1 MRQDTLPAER
11 ARPALISATELADLL
26 QISTRTLWRLRSA
39 GKLVEPIK
47 LGGST
52 RWRLDVGA
60 PRRAGAEQRLVAL
73 AWGARLTNRAAARTM
88 TDMMMPT

>member
-1 MRQDTLPAER
+1 
-11 ARPALISATELADLL
+11 LISATELADLL

-52 RWRLDVGA
+52 RWRLDEVQKWIAAGCPVPGA
-60 PRRAGAEQRLVAL
+60 
-73 AWGARLTNRAAARTM
+73 
-88 TDMMMPT
+88 

>member
-1 MRQDTLPAER
+1 MKQDTHSPER
-11 ARPALISATELADLL
+11 TKPALISAGELADLL

-52 RWRLDVGA
+52 RWRLEEVQQWIAAGCPVPDIQHTA
-60 PRRAGAEQRLVAL
+60 LPTSTFRRGSSSR
-73 AWGARLTNRAAARTM
+73 R
-88 TDMMMPT
+88 

>member
-1 MRQDTLPAER
+1 MKQDTLLPER
-11 ARPALISATELADLL
+11 TKPALISAGELADLL

-52 RWRLDVGA
+52 RWRLEEVRQWIAAGCPIPEGQHTAVSLPDL
-60 PRRAGAEQRLVAL
+60 RRGNGRK
-73 AWGARLTNRAAARTM
+73 
-88 TDMMMPT
+88 

>member
-1 MRQDTLPAER
+1 
-11 ARPALISATELADLL
+11 LISATELADLL

-52 RWRLDVGA
+52 RWRLDEVQKWIAAGCPVPGVQHTALPA
-60 PRRAGAEQRLVAL
+60 PALRRGSSRQ
-73 AWGARLTNRAAARTM
+73 
-88 TDMMMPT
+88 

>member
-1 MRQDTLPAER
+1 MRHDTLPTER
-11 ARPALISATELADLL
+11 TRPALISANELADLL

-52 RWRLDVGA
+52 RWRVDEVQKWIS
-60 PRRAGAEQRLVAL
+60 AGCPVPD
-73 AWGARLTNRAAARTM
+73 G
-88 TDMMMPT
+88 

>member
-52 RWRLDVGA
+52 RWRLDEVQKWIAAGCPVPGA
-60 PRRAGAEQRLVAL
+60 
-73 AWGARLTNRAAARTM
+73 
-88 TDMMMPT
+88 